1 LARLPKADIQKAC
14 ATGLGEG
21 RVTEAGVRI
30 SRRATLGGVASA
42 AVALAAGAPARA
54 WSPATEPDRAR
65 LLAPG
70 ISHALALHRA
80 ATLSDLRYDLSLDVT
95 ARDVTTGSVSMSFR
109 RSADAGDLIVDFRGS
124 ALTDL
129 RTNGRPVEA
138 PAWRDGHVV
147 IPERLLADGA
157 NVVEARFSTSIA
169 ASGASIIRF
178 DDKSD
183 GATYLY
189 TLLVPSDANL
199 LFPCFDQPD
208 LKARLR
214 WRIRAPAAWKV
225 LANGR
230 VQSRER
236 AGDATFWTF
245 AETKPIST
253 YLAAFAAGPWTT
265 WTSAPAGEQPIT
277 LYARASRRAEVDADP
292 VIQANRDAAR
302 WLEGWF
308 GTPFPFS
315 KLDALLA
322 PAFPFGGMEHVGE
335 IFYNE
340 NAFIFREPPTL
351 PQRLGRDSV
360 VYHEVSHQ
368 WFGDLVTMKWFDDLW
383 LKEGFATYMGA
394 RIQSELKPESEAW
407 KTFYLRNKPVAYA
420 ADATSGTNSIWQP
433 LENLD
438 EAKSNYGPIVY
449 NKAPSVIKQLAFLV
463 GDAAFQQG
471 LRRFLHEHAYAN
483 ATWRDL
489 LSAIAAVGGG
499 SLTAFGDQYILR
511 AGMPRVDTR
520 LDVEDGKVRRLALTQ
535 RPVRAL
541 KGDPGGFWPMKVQVR
556 LGYMG
561 RPDVVL
567 PVLFEGE
574 EAVVAQ
580 AAGLPA
586 PDYVWA
592 NDGDY
597 GYGLFLPDAKSAEW
611 IAGHVGSIGDG
622 LLRALL
628 WGALW
633 DLVRETRLAPAKF
646 VELVLAALPGEKDE
660 QIASFLIGRAST
672 ALVRYVSTADAER
685 LFPQWEA
692 LLAGRAQ
699 DAGLAYGFRKES
711 LDALVATART
721 TAARRRLRDYLS
733 GALLFDGAPVRQLTR
748 WNIVERLIGLGEPDA
763 QALWEAET
771 KHDQTPEAGRS
782 AFIAR
787 AATPSAAVKQ
797 DYFRR
802 YLDDPSLNEEWV
814 SSSLPAFNDPDQAG
828 LTYPFLRQ
836 ALERLPWIREHR
848 RIFFLP
854 AWVNAFVRNQQSE
867 EALAEVDR
875 YLAGHPDLRID
886 IRRKV
891 LEARDELERTI
902 GIRRAAG
909 AGVKL
914 TAA

>member
-1 LARLPKADIQKAC
+1 VEARLAQA
-14 ATGLGEG
+14 
-21 RVTEAGVRI
+21 RI
-30 SRRATLGGVASA
+30 SRRAALGGGVAA
-42 AVALAAGAPARA
+42 AAFAMATGAPARA
-54 WSPATEPDRAR
+54 WGPVAAPDRDR
-65 LLAPG
+65 LLEPG

-80 ATLSDLRYDLSLDVT
+80 ATLSDVRYDLSLDVT
-95 ARDVTTGSVSMSFR
+95 ARDTATGSVSMSFR
-109 RSADAGDLIVDFRGS
+109 RSRDAGDLVVDFRGP
-124 ALTDL
+124 ALTEV
-129 RTNGRPVEA
+129 RANGRPVEDF
-138 PAWRDGHVV
+138 AWRDGHLV
-147 IPERLLADGA
+147 IPERYLAEGV
-157 NVVEARFSTSIA
+157 NLIEARFSTPIA
-169 ASGASIIRF
+169 ASGAAIIRF

-214 WRIRAPAAWKV
+214 WRLRAPAAWNV

-230 VQSRER
+230 VQSREPD
-236 AGDATFWTF
+236 GGSVLWTF
-245 AETKPIST
+245 AETQPIPT

-265 WTSAPAGEQPIT
+265 WASEPAGERPIT
-277 LYARASRRAEVDADP
+277 LYARASRRAEVDADNI
-292 VIQANRDAAR
+292 IQANRDAAR

-308 GTPFPFS
+308 GVPFPFS

-351 PQRLGRDSV
+351 PQKLARDAV

-383 LKEGFATYMGA
+383 LKEGFATYMAA
-394 RIQSELKPESEAW
+394 RIQAELKPESEAW

-420 ADATSGTNSIWQP
+420 ADSTSGTNSVWQP
-433 LENLD
+433 LSNLD
-438 EAKSNYGPIVY
+438 GAKSNYGPIVY
-449 NKAPSVIKQLAFLV
+449 NKAPSIIKQLAFLV
-463 GDAAFQQG
+463 GERAFQAG
-471 LRRFLHEHAYAN
+471 LQRFLKAHAYAN

-489 LSAIAAVGGG
+489 LSSIEAAWGG
-499 SLTAFGDQYILR
+499 SLKSFGDQYILR
-511 AGMPRVDTR
+511 AGMPRVETR
-520 LDVEDGKVRRLALTQ
+520 LEAEDGKVRRLVLTQ
-535 RPVRAL
+535 KPVRAL

-556 LGYMG
+556 LGYTG
-561 RPDVVL
+561 RPDVVA
-567 PVLFEGE
+567 PVRFEGE
-574 EAVVAQ
+574 EAIVAE
-580 AAGLPA
+580 AAGLPV

-597 GYGLFLPDAKSAEW
+597 GYGLFLPDRKSAEW
-611 IAGHVGSIGDG
+611 IAAHVGSIRDG

-633 DLVRETRLAPAKF
+633 DLVRETRLQPARF
-646 VELVLAALPGEKDE
+646 VELVLAVLPAETDE
-660 QIASFLIGRAST
+660 QIASFLVSRAST
-672 ALVRYVSTADAER
+672 ALVRYISAGDAER
-685 LFPQWEA
+685 LFPQWET
-692 LLAGRAQ
+692 LLAARAQ
-699 DAGLAYGFRKES
+699 DAALAYGFRKES

-721 TAARRRLRDYLS
+721 PGARKRLRDYLS
-733 GALLFDGAPVRQLTR
+733 GALVFDGAPVKQLTR
-748 WNIVERLIGLGEPDA
+748 WNIVERLLAVGEPDA
-763 QALWEAET
+763 EALWQAERQ
-771 KHDQTPEAGRS
+771 HDKTPEAGRS

-787 AATPSAAVKQ
+787 AATSSAAVKQ
-797 DYFRR
+797 EYFRR

-814 SSSLPAFNDPDQAG
+814 SSSLAAFNDPDQTA
-828 LTYPFLRQ
+828 LTHAFLRP
-836 ALERLPWIREHR
+836 ALDRLPWIREHR

-854 AWVNAFVRNQQSE
+854 AWANAFIRSQQSQ

-875 YLAGHPDLRID
+875 YLADHPDLPID

-902 GIRRAAG
+902 AVRRAAG
-909 AGVKL
+909 AVV
-914 TAA
+914 TPSAVN